1 MVKVS
6 LNLVEPLKGWFFEKA
21 NIVTGWNSTTSDE
34 KVPSEKLV
42 KDGLDAKINV
52 SDRVTSVEST
62 STDVQVPSAKAV
74 YDLYESIP
82 KWTIQP
88 VESEEKLP
96 ATGVVGTIYIV
107 PEESGSGKNVYKE
120 FFWNDKTSKYEQ
132 FGGVELDISDLV
144 TMKQVVDYIGE
155 NGSLALS
162 DAGELSLSIVDP
174 VSA

>member
-1 MVKVS
+1 MAKIS
-6 LNLVEPLKGWFFEKA
+6 LNIKEPLKAWFVEKA
-21 NIVTGWNSTTSDE
+21 NIVSGWNTTLSDE

-74 YDLYESIP
+74 YDLYETIP
-82 KWTIQP
+82 KWTITP

-96 ATGVVGTIYIV
+96 ATGVVGTIYLV
-107 PEESGSGKNVYKE
+107 PEEDGTGKNIYKE
-120 FFWNDKTSKYEQ
+120 FFWNDKTNKYEQ

-155 NGSLALS
+155 NGSLAVS
-162 DAGELSLSIVDP
+162 DDGELSLSIVDP
-174 VSA
+174 VTA